1 MSKRGDLA
9 KYAFK
14 FKNHQEALEQEIL
27 LQLSKSP
34 EQRMKDFAELQ
45 KRVFGE
51 NSVDIRESGVARILR
66 REKDAS

>member
-14 FKNHQEALEQEIL
+14 FKSHQEALEQEIL

-34 EQRMKDFAELQ
+34 AQRMKDFAELQ
-45 KRVFGE
+45 KRIFGE
-51 NSVDIRESGVARILR
+51 DNVDVRESGVAQLLR
-66 REKDAS
+66 RKKDAS